1 MFDGLYIQSQLA
13 QGKFDFNLGWGVTR
27 AHQVADGH
35 LGRGPLPLRAVP
47 QRRWIGSGP
56 APIGGRAIMRV

>member
-47 QRRWIGSGP
+47 QRRAGLVP
-56 APIGGRAIMRV
+56 VPHRLVGGRL